1 MKHSVHM
8 KICVKLEVWTAY
20 HSHLFST
27 LQGMIFGWK
36 PTSACQGYCH
46 MLDDT
51 TLFSKLFLNKLW
63 VNVKNKIMLM
73 CAKFPVDLIKIL
85 KAAAGKQNGLIFWP
99 TLFMYFFAHM
109 YNFHIITVCT

>member
-1 MKHSVHM
+1 
-8 KICVKLEVWTAY
+8 
-20 HSHLFST
+20 
-27 LQGMIFGWK
+27 
-36 PTSACQGYCH
+36 
-46 MLDDT
+46 
-51 TLFSKLFLNKLW
+51 
-63 VNVKNKIMLM
+63 MLM